1 MIAAL
6 LKLVDLRVEI
16 DPLTGEQAI
25 QPGGRALGASPADLA
40 ALETALRLAGE
51 GTAHGDEVIAVC
63 AGPASAAEATDD
75 LLREL
80 LAAGVARG
88 VRVEIS
94 AGASSSEVAAAIAP
108 VIAGARFVLCGDASL
123 DRGSGS
129 VPAFVAAKLQAA
141 QALGLTTV
149 TPSETVTP
157 TATEA
162 PGVTAVHAE
171 RRLDGGRRE
180 QLRVDAPAV
189 LSVEAGLRLR
199 RAPLAAV
206 IRARNASIE
215 VVRSPNP
222 SHGENAERL
231 RPYRAPAPPAPAAAA
246 ADPRA
251 RVLALT
257 GMLAPARARRV
268 VEASPSECADELLNY
283 LTEHGYR

>member
-51 GTAHGDEVIAVC
+51 GEPVVVVC
-63 AGPASAAEATDD
+63 AGPASAADATED

-80 LAAGVARG
+80 LAAGAARG
-88 VRVEIS
+88 VRVEIA
-94 AGASSSEVAAAIAP
+94 AGAGSAEVAAAIAP

-149 TPSETVTP
+149 TPSDTVTP
-157 TATEA
+157 TDTEA
-162 PGVTAVHAE
+162 PSVTAVLAE

-180 QLRVDAPAV
+180 QLRVDVPAV
-189 LSVEAGLRLR
+189 LSVEGGLRLR

-206 IRARNASIE
+206 IRARSASIE
-215 VVRSPNP
+215 VVRSASS
-222 SHGENAERL
+222 SHSESAERL

-257 GMLAPARARRV
+257 GMLAPTRARRV
-268 VEASPSECADELLNY
+268 VEASPAACADELLNY

>member
-16 DPLTGEQAI
+16 DPLTGEQAV
-25 QPGGRALGASPADLA
+25 QPSGRALGASPADLA
-40 ALETALRLAGE
+40 ALETALRLAAGE
-51 GTAHGDEVIAVC
+51 DEVVAVC
-63 AGPASAAEATDD
+63 GGPASAAHATEA

-80 LAAGVARG
+80 LAAGVSRA

-94 AGASSSEVAAAIAP
+94 AGATSAQVAAAIAP
-108 VIAGARFVLCGDASL
+108 VLAGARFVLTGDASL

-149 TPSETVTP
+149 V
-157 TATEA
+157 ATGAES
-162 PGVTAVHAE
+162 VQVE

-180 QLRVDAPAV
+180 QLRVEAPAV

-206 IRARNASIE
+206 IRSRNAVIE
-215 VVRSPNP
+215 VVRAATPAHP
-222 SHGENAERL
+222 EPAERL
-231 RPYRAPAPPAPAAAA
+231 RPYRSPAPPAPSAAA
-246 ADPRA
+246 ADPRD

-268 VEASPSECADELLNY
+268 VEADAATCADELLNY
-283 LTEHGYR
+283 LSEHGYR

>member
-1 MIAAL
+1 VIAAL

-16 DPLTGEQAI
+16 DPLTGEQAL

-40 ALETALRLAGE
+40 AVETALQLAAGE
-51 GTAHGDEVIAVC
+51 EVVAVS
-63 AGPASAAEATDD
+63 AGPAAAADPID
-75 LLREL
+75 ALLREL
-80 LAAGVARG
+80 LAAGVTRA
-88 VRVEIS
+88 VRVEIA
-94 AGASSSEVAAAIAP
+94 AGASSAQVAAAIAP
-108 VIAGARFVLCGDASL
+108 VISGARFVLCGDASL

-129 VPAFVAAKLQAA
+129 VPAFVAAKLRAA

-149 TPSETVTP
+149 SQTGAGSVQ
-157 TATEA
+157 
-162 PGVTAVHAE
+162 VE

-189 LSVEAGLRLR
+189 LSVEAGQRLR

-206 IRARNASIE
+206 IHARTAVIE
-215 VVRSPNP
+215 VVRPTAPAHS
-222 SHGENAERL
+222 EAAERL

-257 GMLAPARARRV
+257 GMLAAARARRV
-268 VEASPSECADELLNY
+268 VEASPAECADELLNY
-283 LTEHGYR
+283 LSEHGYR

>member
-16 DPLTGEQAI
+16 DPLTGEPAI
-25 QPGGRALGASPADLA
+25 QSSGRALGASPADLA
-40 ALETALRLAGE
+40 ALETALRLAGDPAA
-51 GTAHGDEVIAVC
+51 GGDEVLAVC
-63 AGPASAAEATDD
+63 AGSSAAAEATEA

-80 LAAGVARG
+80 LAAGVTRA

-94 AGASSSEVAAAIAP
+94 AGATSAQVAAAVAP
-108 VIAGARFVLCGDASL
+108 VVTGARFVLCGDASL

-129 VPAFVAAKLQAA
+129 VPAFIAAKLQAA

-149 TPSETVTP
+149 TPTDPGATP
-157 TATEA
+157 AA
-162 PGVTAVHAE
+162 DRVNAVLAE

-206 IRARNASIE
+206 IRARTASIE
-215 VVRSPNP
+215 VVHSGAGHTEP
-222 SHGENAERL
+222 AERI

-246 ADPRA
+246 ADPRD

-268 VEASPSECADELLNY
+268 VEADPATCADELLTY
-283 LTEHGYR
+283 LSEHGYR